1 MVKRLS
7 MVLAGLFLCLGVALA
22 QSEISGTVVSSEN
35 GEPVVGASILVVGTQ
50 MGTVSDIDGNFHLSV
65 PEG

>member
-22 QSEISGTVVSSEN
+22 QSEISGTVVSADD
-35 GEPVVGASILVVGTQ
+35 GGPVVDASVLVV
-50 MGTVSDIDGNFHLSV
+50 
-65 PEG
+65 